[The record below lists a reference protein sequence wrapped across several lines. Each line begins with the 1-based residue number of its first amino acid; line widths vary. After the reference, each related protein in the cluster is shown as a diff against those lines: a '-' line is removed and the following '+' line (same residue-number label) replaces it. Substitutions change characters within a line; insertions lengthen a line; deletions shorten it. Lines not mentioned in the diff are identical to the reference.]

1 MSLSENA
8 RSSSGDMRS
17 RVGLVLR
24 YARAADVRHDRLSEF
39 PRGIM
44 ARTDVAVSAGDAID
58 VRIEI
63 QEGPASVSAHGE
75 VAWTTPLAKG
85 TVAGVSLSGESR
97 RDDVKLDLL
106 LGLRTLGANPDTPR
120 RVPDREELR
129 VMLLQPNSMLKN
141 VIESALERFAR
152 EKSRGTIRVET
163 TTDATSFIAAVAARN
178 PDLAIIDCDGIAGAA
193 EPLLGAVRSGRS
205 GRVPVIILSDE
216 RSPRLQDRWTVTI
229 RKPVWM
235 RGLIDT
241 VDLLLRA

>member
-1 MSLSENA
+1 MSENV
-8 RSSSGDMRS
+8 RSICDPRS

-24 YARAADVRHDRLSEF
+24 YARVADVRRDRLSEF

-44 ARTDVAVSAGDAID
+44 ARTDVPISAGDAVD

-63 QEGPASVSAHGE
+63 QEGPSSVSARGDVE
-75 VAWTTPLAKG
+75 WATPLARG

-106 LGLRTLGANPDTPR
+106 LGLRTMSATPDVARPATGGEEF
-120 RVPDREELR
+120 RVT
-129 VMLLQPNSMLKN
+129 LLQPNPMLKD

-152 EKSRGTIRVET
+152 EKSRGTPHVET
-163 TTDATSFIAAVAARN
+163 TTDARSFIAAVAARN
-178 PDLAIIDCDGIAGAA
+178 PDLAIIDCDGIAGAT
-193 EPLLGAVRSGRS
+193 EPLLGAVRSGAGS

-216 RSPRLQDRWTVTI
+216 RSPRLHDRWTVTI

-235 RGLIDT
+235 RGLLDT